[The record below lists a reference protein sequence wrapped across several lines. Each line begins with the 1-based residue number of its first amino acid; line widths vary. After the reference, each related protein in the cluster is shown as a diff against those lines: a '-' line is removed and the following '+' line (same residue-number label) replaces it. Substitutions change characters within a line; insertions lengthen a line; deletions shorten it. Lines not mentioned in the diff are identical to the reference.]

1 MSGYCRLKKFRN
13 RVQGVLLVLL
23 QLRYLLEEAI
33 SQLQYFLLIILV
45 DNLKLCFNLR
55 IDVLEFFVDLA
66 W

>member
-1 MSGYCRLKKFRN
+1 MSGQCRLKKFRN

>member
-13 RVQGVLLVLL
+13 RVQSVLLVLL

-45 DNLKLCFNLR
+45 DNLKLCLDLR
-55 IDVLEFFVDLA
+55 IDVLKFFVDLA